1 MRYRHFRKIDL
12 WTLVAV
18 IPLLVVGLNFA
29 FFGKQYFT
37 HRDIF
42 LQATLVTGVLGLVTW
57 QIQTLIAIYLRKRFQ
72 GAVRTTRRVIFALI
86 FFIVLSMVIVTL
98 IFIGYGTSHFL
109 GFSMNTAAYFGALIV
124 AFIVNLSAVAI
135 NEALSGN
142 EHTKNAELDAERLKR
157 ETLQTQ
163 LHSLQQ
169 QINPHFLF
177 NSLNSLSSLIGDN
190 AEEAEKFVAEMSK
203 VYRYVLRYKDT
214 AFTDLATELRFIK
227 SYFHLLKTR
236 FGDKVRIKV
245 SVEESRMNYLL
256 PPLTLQLLI
265 ENSVQHNA
273 VLKENPLLIEIFTS
287 GDNDSHLTVR
297 NNIQAKGFKPP
308 SNKIGLKN
316 IDRRYKLMKLPSIAV
331 EKTDHHFSVTL
342 PLVKPDFFQLGN
354 QVN

>member
-1 MRYRHFRKIDL
+1 MKYGHFRKIDFL
-12 WTLVAV
+12 TLAVV
-18 IPLLVVGLNFA
+18 IPLLVIGLNFS

-37 HRDIF
+37 RGNVFIR
-42 LQATLVTGVLGLVTW
+42 ATLVTGVLGLMAW
-57 QIQTLIAIYLRKRFQ
+57 QIQTLVAIYLRKRF
-72 GAVRTTRRVIFALI
+72 GARGRTTRRVIFALI
-86 FFIVLSMVIVTL
+86 FFIVLTTTIVSL

-109 GFSMNTAAYFGALIV
+109 GFSMNITSYFGALVV
-124 AFIVNLSAVAI
+124 AFIVNLAAVAM
-135 NEALSGN
+135 NEAMSGN
-142 EHTKNAELDAERLKR
+142 EHPKNAELEAERLKR

-190 AEEAEKFVAEMSK
+190 AEEADKFVAEMSK

-214 AFTDLATELRFIK
+214 AFTDLATELRFIH

-236 FGDKVRIKV
+236 FGDKVDIKV

-265 ENSVQHNA
+265 ENSIQHNA
-273 VLKENPLLIEIFTS
+273 VLKENPLIIEIFTT
-287 GDNDSHLTVR
+287 GEDNAQLTIR
-297 NNIQAKGFKPP
+297 NNIQAKGFKAP

-342 PLVKPDFFQLGN
+342 PLVKPEFLELGN
-354 QVN
+354 QVS

>member
-1 MRYRHFRKIDL
+1 MKYGHFKKIDL
-12 WTLVAV
+12 WSLVAV

-29 FFGKQYFT
+29 FFGTRYFT
-37 HRDIF
+37 DSSIF
-42 LQATLVTGVLGLVTW
+42 SQATLVTGLLGLVSW
-57 QIQTLIAIYLRKRFQ
+57 QIQTLIAIHLRKRFH
-72 GAVRTTRRVIFALI
+72 GAVRTTKRVIFALI
-86 FFIVLSMVIVTL
+86 FFIVLSGLIVTL
-98 IFIGYGTSHFL
+98 IFIGYGTTHFL
-109 GFSMNTAAYFGALIV
+109 GFSMNITAYFGALVV
-124 AFIVNLSAVAI
+124 AFVANLVAIAI

-142 EHTKNAELDAERLKR
+142 ETIKDAELEAERLKR
-157 ETLQTQ
+157 EALQTQ

-214 AFTDLATELRFIK
+214 AFTDLATELRFIQ

-236 FGDKVRIKV
+236 FGDKVNIKV
-245 SVEESRMNYLL
+245 SVAESRMNYLL

-265 ENSVQHNA
+265 ENSVKHNA
-273 VLKENPLLIEIFTS
+273 VLKENPLIIEIFTN

-308 SNKIGLKN
+308 SGKIGLKN

-342 PLVKPDFFQLGN
+342 PLVKPDFFELGN